1 MFTPVRVAACSFK
14 PRKFDSAANAE
25 RLEALFRRAAAAG
38 AQLAVAP
45 EGALDGYVVM
55 PIIEGAEPAERMHE
69 AAVAIRGPEV
79 DRFRAL
85 ARELGMCLAFG
96 LAERSGGDVYNCAL
110 YLDAEGRIRGKYHKM
125 QLAEGSHESW
135 WFNRLGARS
144 RAFATPFG
152 KCGVL
157 ICNDRWNPE
166 IARIPVLDG
175 ARYLLIPS
183 YGSRARAQDRA
194 VLARA
199 RENGVPIVEANVG
212 VTLIISKGEVVACE
226 RRVNAVT
233 VGTIEIP
240 AAPSAANRDRQE
252 ERFLQWR
259 AEEMPKRYERA
270 SATQRRRRGAGAL
283 TPTFIELEVFH
294 TTGARR

>member
-1 MFTPVRVAACSFK
+1 MFTPVRVAACSFR
-14 PRKFDSAANAE
+14 PRKFHTAANAE

-55 PIIEGAEPAERMHE
+55 PIIEGAEPATRMRE
-69 AAVAIRGPEV
+69 AAVSIRGPEV
-79 DRFRAL
+79 ARFRAL

-110 YLDAEGRIRGKYHKM
+110 FLDADGRIRGRYRKL
-125 QLAEGSHESW
+125 QFAEGYHESW

-152 KCGVL
+152 RCGVL

-183 YGSRARAQDRA
+183 CGSRAREQDRA

-212 VTLIISKGEVVACE
+212 VTLIVSKGEVVACE
-226 RRVNAVT
+226 RRADAVT
-233 VGTIEIP
+233 VATIEIP
-240 AAPSAANRDRQE
+240 AAPSTANRDRQE
-252 ERFLQWR
+252 GQFLRWR
-259 AEEMPKRYERA
+259 AEEMAQRYKRREAARHRRQA
-270 SATQRRRRGAGAL
+270 PSAPSVPAAG
-283 TPTFIELEVFH
+283 
-294 TTGARR
+294 